1 MDLASDPRVIT
12 ALFGNSTDER
22 KYEPKLLRISLVD
35 MRTYRLQYFIPGFD
49 LFAFVSFPER
59 LDFLADLLVDFLL
72 DIVLAFVQHRDIVRK
87 HCHFNLWALSAIEG
101 WLPSLNKE
109 S

>member
-1 MDLASDPRVIT
+1 
-12 ALFGNSTDER
+12 
-22 KYEPKLLRISLVD
+22 
-35 MRTYRLQYFIPGFD
+35 MRTDRLQYFIPGFD

-59 LDFLADLLVDFLL
+59 LDFLADLLVDFLF

-87 HCHFNLWALSAIEG
+87 HCHFNLWALSPIER
-101 WLPSLNKE
+101 WLPSLDEE